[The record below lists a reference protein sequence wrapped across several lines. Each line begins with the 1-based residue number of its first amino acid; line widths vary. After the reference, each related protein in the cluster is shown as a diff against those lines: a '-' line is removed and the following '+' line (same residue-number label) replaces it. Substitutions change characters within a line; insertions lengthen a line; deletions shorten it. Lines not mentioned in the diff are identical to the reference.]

1 VTDASTRRDRSARSR
16 DTGLALVLLL
26 LIAHLTTRRDGFATA
41 AMVVLVIAM
50 TAPLV
55 FRPAAVVWF
64 GLSHVLGTLMSKVLL
79 GAVFYLIVTP
89 IGLLRRLL
97 GHDALRLR
105 AFKAG
110 DASVMHARHHVFTP
124 GDLDKPY

>member
-1 VTDASTRRDRSARSR
+1 MTDASSPRDRSR

-26 LIAHLTTRRDGFATA
+26 LLAQLATGRRGLVTA
-41 AMVVLVIAM
+41 AVVVLVVTM

-55 FRPAAVVWF
+55 FRPVSVVWF
-64 GLSHVLGTLMSKVLL
+64 GFSHLLGTVMSKVLL
-79 GAVFYLIVTP
+79 AVVFYAIVTP
-89 IGLLRRLL
+89 VGLVRRLL

-110 DASVMHARHHVFTP
+110 SASVLHERHHVFAP
-124 GDLDKPY
+124 DDLEKPY